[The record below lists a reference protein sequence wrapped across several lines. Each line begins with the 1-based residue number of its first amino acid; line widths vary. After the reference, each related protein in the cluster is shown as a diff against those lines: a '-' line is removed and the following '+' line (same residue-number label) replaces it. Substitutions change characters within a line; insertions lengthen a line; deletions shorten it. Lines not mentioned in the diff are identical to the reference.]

1 MARLPSKYDLSGPVG
16 MRSGRVI
23 ASADQSAIGRG
34 LASFGQSLAAIGE
47 DRKRSNLA
55 LEATQADG
63 GATGALYDLE
73 RSFENET
80 DYQNFGQRFETE
92 TQKIKATQGAKITD
106 PLKRKLW
113 EAEFDK
119 QKQAARDRVL
129 TLGQN
134 REKENFAV
142 LARDSLMEYQ
152 RVFAD
157 PDVPAEERNR
167 AKASADASIR
177 VLQQEGVLSPEKASE
192 WRKAVIEG
200 GEFIFAQR
208 EIERNPGVISAGKIA
223 SGPVGQVITDAAN
236 RYGVSPDALMR
247 VAMIES
253 GGNPAAKN
261 PNSSAGG
268 LFQFIDSTA
277 RQYGLSN
284 KFDAAQSADAAARL
298 MRDNATY
305 LRKTLNREPTA
316 GELYLAHQQGAG
328 GAAKLLANPN
338 ALAVDVIGYEAVR
351 LNGGAPGMTAGQF
364 AEKWTRKMDGAS
376 AKLPDWY
383 TNADAD
389 TQLKYEEMARRR
401 EKELAVEGRTV
412 IETAINNAPTA
423 IINTGAYTG
432 YMPSINDFVSAYGP
446 QEGADRFNAFTSS
459 VDTAEQVHSMQT
471 MSSAE
476 ILATVEEATPT
487 SSGTDAALEQNR
499 YDVLSKAAST
509 VLKAREDDPANYVRR
524 AFPSV
529 DQAWADLDS
538 EGGYQRAI
546 AASVAAQQQLGV
558 TNIQPLPKT
567 VAESAAA
574 RFKDISLPEGDRIG
588 AISNVMMAT
597 EDPTQRKAIFEQMVK
612 AGLPEITEG
621 AFRALE
627 RGDAGAAQNLFT
639 AAMVDVSTLPGKID
653 ATPEK
658 IDDAVQSQVMDDGMV
673 GDIFYGL
680 SDGSVESF
688 IPAQRDSK
696 LLSNAVNLRM
706 RKGETLEQAVD
717 GAAKDLF
724 GDVQPVVED
733 NVKILL
739 PANEDPDVVVA
750 GLQALMPQVERAL
763 EEKIVNNGTRRPFL
777 TNPVVHEV
785 ARNQVPLVMS
795 EGYFRNAGDGYVFID
810 PYTGDAV
817 SDMNDQPII
826 FRPVPEAELPAP
838 VSGAPVSPAT
848 DPAFEQRTP
857 ETGAGPSL
865 DENGNP
871 VVLGQ

>member
-1 MARLPSKYDLSGPVG
+1 

-80 DYQNFGQRFETE
+80 DYQNFGQRFEAE

-223 SGPVGQVITDAAN
+223 SGPVGQVITEAAN

-389 TQLKYEEMARRR
+389 TQLKYEEMAAAR
-401 EKELAVEGRTV
+401 ERQLQIEADANLKAQQEARNDDYRLRIANGDTTLSALDINTDPYLDDGKKATLINELNSKRGDEISTAAAMEAFMGGSLSVDPYSTDGRKTV
-412 IETAINNAPTA
+412 DNVDAALSKTVPEEMLPLVREELVRQSGIVPERYQSVIRQGLDSTAINDVIAAASAASRIAAISPTA
-423 IINTGAYTG
+423 WGRRDGGENVMKAATAFEHYTRVVG
-432 YMPSINDFVSAYGP
+432 LTPEQAAQRMIDARDPQKMLARDALMKSKTVTDFVKRQA
-446 QEGADRFNAFTSS
+446 
-459 VDTAEQVHSMQT
+459 
-471 MSSAE
+471 
-476 ILATVEEATPT
+476 VE
-487 SSGTDAALEQNR
+487 
-499 YDVLSKAAST
+499 ST
-509 VLKAREDDPANYVRR
+509 VRDIFDPGILGMDPELGTNPAEAAAMVGEYRSILEESIIDANGDQDLAKSLAGERFARRYSQSDFTIAGSGVVSRLPPERTYQAGPDGTLNYVREQ
-524 AFPSV
+524 AFEV
-529 DQAWADLDS
+529 LREEGIEADQIYLEPYDETEKDFRSGKPAR
-538 EGGYQRAI
+538 YQLFYERDGNLE
-546 AASVAAQQQLGV
+546 QL
-558 TNIQPLPKT
+558 
-567 VAESAAA
+567 
-574 RFKDISLPEGDRIG
+574 
-588 AISNVMMAT
+588 NVPFYAVM
-597 EDPTQRKAIFEQMVK
+597 PT
-612 AGLPEITEG
+612 
-621 AFRALE
+621 
-627 RGDAGAAQNLFT
+627 GAAVFDENRTRWEENKAL
-639 AAMVDVSTLPGKID
+639 KERID
-653 ATPEK
+653 K
-658 IDDAVQSQVMDDGMV
+658 
-673 GDIFYGL
+673 
-680 SDGSVESF
+680 
-688 IPAQRDSK
+688 
-696 LLSNAVNLRM
+696 
-706 RKGETLEQAVD
+706 TLEGSGMQNNPIMSD
-717 GAAKDLF
+717 
-724 GDVQPVVED
+724 
-733 NVKILL
+733 
-739 PANEDPDVVVA
+739 DPN
-750 GLQALMPQVERAL
+750 ALR
-763 EEKIVNNGTRRPFL
+763 
-777 TNPVVHEV
+777 
-785 ARNQVPLVMS
+785 
-795 EGYFRNAGDGYVFID
+795 
-810 PYTGDAV
+810 
-817 SDMNDQPII
+817 
-826 FRPVPEAELPAP
+826 
-838 VSGAPVSPAT
+838 
-848 DPAFEQRTP
+848 
-857 ETGAGPSL
+857 
-865 DENGNP
+865 
-871 VVLGQ
+871 